1 MNLFAKQKEIQRHR
15 KQTYGYQKEKGRMDK
30 LRLNISIYTL
40 LCIKQIT
47 KKDLLYSM
55 ENSKGNFI
63 ATYEEKESEK

>member
-30 LRLNISIYTL
+30 LRLNISICTL